1 MKDGMK
7 ESEIKAGD
15 LVIYENYS
23 SKQYQGIVV
32 EVISPR
38 WVKVLWAGSHAHS
51 EHINDLLKV
60 VSPAPK

>member
-1 MKDGMK
+1 MK
-7 ESEIKAGD
+7 EKKSEIKVGD

-32 EVISPR
+32 EATSPR
-38 WVKVLWAGSHAHS
+38 WVKVLWAGSHTHS

-60 VSPAPK
+60 VSPVPK